1 MLSLHSGPISF
12 SRLSMSSSST
22 WSYSLMAFPLSLV
35 MYFFMAWPNFTAR
48 DGIPTNFADD
58 SSKLQISPSI
68 NFSPLVS
75 SRTPLWRDH
84 LTSPSSYQLAG
95 VFAKKFCILGGVSK
109 LFHLIAVTI
118 DRFSHCEV
126 KSRKTM
132 RPVKQKQ
139 DKNTYKQQTQDSKQ
153 KQLHKIIIIWNKIH

>member
-1 MLSLHSGPISF
+1 MLSLHSDPISF

-22 WSYSLMAFPLSLV
+22 WSYSLKAFPLSMV
-35 MYFFMAWPNFTAR
+35 MYLFMAWPNFSAR

-75 SRTPLWRDH
+75 SRTPLWWDH

-95 VFAKKFCILGGVSK
+95 VFAKNFRFLVGVSK
-109 LFHLIAVTI
+109 TFHLIAVTI

-126 KSRKTM
+126 KSRKQWG
-132 RPVKQKQ
+132 RLN
-139 DKNTYKQQTQDSKQ
+139 KNKTRIPTNNRLKTQNRNSCIK
-153 KQLHKIIIIWNKIH
+153 